1 MFCYLNSRYRRTCR
15 FFFSSCAVPL
25 VLVMGCCGET
35 EVMDTAT
42 PVDAAAAAKPEIRYY
57 MIADT

>member
-1 MFCYLNSRYRRTCR
+1 MGPMKTMWM
-15 FFFSSCAVPL
+15 AVPL